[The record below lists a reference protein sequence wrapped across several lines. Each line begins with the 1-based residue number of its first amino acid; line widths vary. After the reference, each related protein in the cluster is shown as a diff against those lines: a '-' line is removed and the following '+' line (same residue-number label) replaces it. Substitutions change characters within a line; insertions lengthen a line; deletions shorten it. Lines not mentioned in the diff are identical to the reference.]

1 MLIRARRSSPLRSSR
16 AIRSPAANFAPAI
29 RAPPAK
35 RYTSWDGKGVMGLAE
50 SKPDQIRLTTL
61 TTKGG

>member
-1 MLIRARRSSPLRSSR
+1 MRIRARRP
-16 AIRSPAANFAPAI
+16 SPAAKLARRSTANAKFEPGI

-35 RYTSWDGKGVMGLAE
+35 RYTSLDGKGMMGLAE